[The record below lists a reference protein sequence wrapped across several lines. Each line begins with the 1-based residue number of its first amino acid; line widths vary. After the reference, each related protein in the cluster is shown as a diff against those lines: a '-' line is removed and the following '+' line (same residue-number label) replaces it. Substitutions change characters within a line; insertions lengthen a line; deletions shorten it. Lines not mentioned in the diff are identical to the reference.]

1 MLSSCVC
8 LSVRLS
14 VSLSQAGTVPKWLN
28 TGSHKQQHRIDF
40 GIRKLES
47 MGGIVWRRL
56 RDYANDAIGN
66 LKYRLESDRQINV
79 HTREQIQTCAW

>member
-1 MLSSCVC
+1 
-8 LSVRLS
+8 
-14 VSLSQAGTVPKWLN
+14 
-28 TGSHKQQHRIDF
+28 
-40 GIRKLES
+40 

-66 LKYRLESDRQINV
+66 LKYRLESDRQIDV